1 MKEEKKIIEVGNSNK
16 IAVIGAGNVGAT
28 TAYSLMIEG
37 SASEIVLIDID
48 EKKARGEAMDL
59 NQGSAFVRPARV
71 YAGDYSDCA
80 GANIIIITAGANQK
94 PDESRVDLV
103 EKNLAI
109 FKEMIPEIM
118 KHNQEAILLVV
129 TNPVD
134 ILTYITLEL
143 SGLPANK
150 VIGSGTVLDS
160 ARFRALISDNCGVA
174 TNNVHAYIIGEHGD
188 SEVPVW
194 SLTNIAGANLDNY
207 CPICD
212 QNCETKYRDD
222 ISKEVKNSAYKI
234 IEKKGATF
242 YAIALAVTRIVRS
255 IIRDENSILSVSSL
269 MKNYYEVEDIC
280 LSLPT
285 IVDGQGINKVLDL
298 PLSKEEKQGFI
309 NSANKLKEIMA
320 KIEI

>member
-1 MKEEKKIIEVGNSNK
+1 
-16 IAVIGAGNVGAT
+16 
-28 TAYSLMIEG
+28 MIDG

-48 EKKARGEAMDL
+48 EKKAQGEAMDL
-59 NQGSAFVRPARV
+59 NQGSVFVRPSRV
-71 YAGDYSDCA
+71 YAGDFSDCA

-94 PDESRVDLV
+94 SDESRLDLI

-118 KHNQEAILLVV
+118 KYNQKAILLVV

-134 ILTYITLEL
+134 ILTYITLKL

-207 CPICD
+207 CPICNQD
-212 QNCETKYRDD
+212 CKTKYRDE
-222 ISKEVKNSAYKI
+222 IAKEVKNSAYRI
-234 IEKKGATF
+234 IGKKGATY

-269 MKNYYEVEDIC
+269 MKGYYEVEDIC

-285 IVDGQGINKVLDL
+285 IVDSQGINKVLDL
-298 PLSKEEKQGFI
+298 PLSKEEKDGFL
-309 NSANKLKEIMA
+309 NSANKLKEIIA